1 MAAGV
6 VADYSGQRWVF
17 TYTAAAAAG
26 FTLPYTIWPKDLI
39 PTRIDWVC
47 DSAAVAGNRCVI
59 QETGN
64 GTTPDVYAEVAQGA
78 YYRAP
83 PQLARRAEKWQGPI
97 ILSTFDNGILMI
109 TP

>member
-6 VADYSGQRWVF
+6 VADYSAQRWVF

-26 FTLPYTIWPKDLI
+26 FTLPYTIWPGDLI

-47 DSAAVAGNRCVI
+47 DAGAVAGNLCVI

-64 GTTPDVYAEVAQGA
+64 GTTPDAYIEVAQGA

-83 PQLARRAEKWQGPI
+83 PQLSRRHEQWHGPI
-97 ILSTFDNGILMI
+97 ILRTFDNGILMI